1 MFGGG
6 SVPQR
11 PTVQSPAMIELEPRL
26 NTDLTFCPVRAA
38 PGDTL
43 DKVTIYLSI
52 YIPVLLGPI
61 LTLAL
66 CIISLPFSSHC
77 LPSSS
82 SCCSAMLL
90 PALILLHV
98 SNYYINLFLAD
109 TQHNDFYYILIKY
122 GLGFS
127 FIIISPLLII
137 ITQEDIRLGVKKTFR
152 STVIC
157 TATPSLDQTHVEV
170 LQTDTC

>member
-1 MFGGG
+1 MI
-6 SVPQR
+6 SQNESTTIA
-11 PTVQSPAMIELEPRL
+11 TVGERQDISYCTI
-26 NTDLTFCPVRAA
+26 RASE
-38 PGDTL
+38 GVF
-43 DKVTIYLSI
+43 DKITIYLSI

-61 LTLAL
+61 LTLLL

-82 SCCSAMLL
+82 SCCSAILL
-90 PALILLHV
+90 PSLIILHV

-127 FIIISPLLII
+127 FIIISPILII
-137 ITQEDIRLGVKKTFR
+137 ITQEDIRLGVKKTFKGKVLCKVEAAEKSHSVTMAYQR
-152 STVIC
+152 KSTDY
-157 TATPSLDQTHVEV
+157 ADQVDV
-170 LQTDTC
+170 